1 MLWCVACVA
10 HIAHTYMQTYRSN
23 QNVASEFSLKMCGE
37 PLRCSSPV
45 KPCPLA
51 MRKGRETVGLVTA
64 DLYTVTTFYNNKHHH
79 HHHYIVKLYI
89 SVCVALRLRSLLF
102 PQPVYVA
109 SRYFQ

>member
-64 DLYTVTTFYNNKHHH
+64 DLYTVTAAPSHP
-79 HHHYIVKLYI
+79 
-89 SVCVALRLRSLLF
+89 RLCRLAVF
-102 PQPVYVA
+102 
-109 SRYFQ
+109 

>member
-64 DLYTVTTFYNNKHHH
+64 DLYTVTTSSSLFRLSRVQALQN
-79 HHHYIVKLYI
+79 
-89 SVCVALRLRSLLF
+89 VARDPLLPF
-102 PQPVYVA
+102 AMQ
-109 SRYFQ
+109 

>member
-64 DLYTVTTFYNNKHHH
+64 DLYTVTTSDR
-79 HHHYIVKLYI
+79 VWW
-89 SVCVALRLRSLLF
+89 SECVWARFCLRWAKCTVMGGQHTHENVHSGRS
-102 PQPVYVA
+102 
-109 SRYFQ
+109 